1 MISTLIN
8 FRTFNL
14 ILLSSLI
21 LYSCTTKL
29 QSFKPTLTQQVNID
43 DNFTIEGK
51 FKIKLN
57 KDIQSGYFII
67 SKKDNSVS
75 LMIGKNYL
83 LPERKFMYQ
92 VNDYLNLSK
101 ISNLQIE
108 KNEERISDGK
118 LEIRTLL
125 QALLGNLPPKKGNNA
140 PWHQDFAFYA
150 HTRADLI
157 HIQIY
162 VDDSTIENGCLR
174 IAPGS
179 QKLGLFNHFKDG
191 VYTGEL
197 QGDTSQY
204 DEQEVILPMK
214 AGGMVMW
221 HTMTLHRSYPNK
233 STKQRRALVLAFKN
247 PEARLMGGAW
257 NTLAEVRPVGLMVR
271 GQDPTGQLLS
281 A

>member
-1 MISTLIN
+1 MTQKEGRRSKWDEDGYLAIDHV
-8 FRTFNL
+8 
-14 ILLSSLI
+14 LSE
-21 LYSCTTKL
+21 
-29 QSFKPTLTQQVNID
+29 D
-43 DNFTIEGK
+43 DL
-51 FKIKLN
+51 IKLRSRF
-57 KDIQSGYFII
+57 DDI
-67 SKKDNSVS
+67 SKQGEHLTESTDRIKMTTFES
-75 LMIGKNYL
+75 LSDPSAIQGNAVQIIAEPHELCSEVMDLARDPRILDLVEIALGPNIQLYYSMV
-83 LPERKFMYQ
+83 FM
-92 VNDYLNLSK
+92 K
-101 ISNLQIE
+101 
-108 KNEERISDGK
+108 
-118 LEIRTLL
+118 
-125 QALLGNLPPKKGNNA
+125 PPKKGNSA

-281 A
+281 SY